1 MASDGKLVFE
11 TKIDDSGFKQGLG
24 KLKGIAG
31 KSAKL
36 VTTAIA
42 GVQTALTAAGGVAVK
57 VGSDFEAGMSQV
69 AATMGMTQKE
79 IQGGSK
85 EFKKLESAAR
95 EMGATTQFSATQASE
110 ALNYIALAGYDAD
123 DAVKLLPK
131 TLNLAAA
138 GGLELG
144 YATDIVTDAMSALG
158 LSIDDAD
165 SFIDQMA
172 KTSQKSN
179 TSVGQLGEAI
189 LTVGGTAKDLAG
201 GTVELNTALGIL
213 ANNGIKGAEGGT
225 KLRNVIMSLT
235 APTDKA
241 SDAMVALGISAFDA
255 EGNMRPLNDVFNDI
269 NLEMESLTTQQK
281 KEWLNTVFNKQDL
294 AAVSALMAGTAM
306 NIDDVSLALEMAG
319 GPGEEFKGTIR
330 DLVDYMGD
338 FADKG
343 EFTTYAMEAFGLT
356 AQQAGILYDGLV
368 SILDDSSTA
377 WGQLEQEIRDSAGAA
392 EEMSKVMIDNLKG
405 DVTIM
410 KSALE
415 ELAISFYQTFQGNL
429 RDSVQSATGY
439 VDKLSLAMR
448 GINADEMKSSLDAAG
463 VSVDDLKINL
473 VEATLKIDQFD
484 SKSEYV
490 AMAMER
496 WGLSSEQAGI
506 LFDTLSNSLENSGNK
521 AQIVGEVLG
530 QTIAD
535 LVTRVA
541 EALPKFLEL
550 GINITKNL
558 LDGLSQNIPQIT
570 DAAIQIG
577 TTLLEGIGDIAVQFL
592 DVGLTII
599 ENLITG
605 IGQNAPQIIE
615 TMIDIIVKLGDTIIE
630 HIPQL
635 IEAGGQLILGLAQGL
650 ADNLPTII
658 EQAPRLINEF
668 TNALIGQLPSILKVG
683 VQVIVTLAK
692 GLIEAIPT
700 LIANIPQI
708 IMAIV
713 NAFTLYNWFTVG
725 KNVILKIGEGIT
737 AVPELIGNAIKTLL
751 ENGTNIVKDF
761 AETLYL
767 KGTYLIEKL
776 AEGISG
782 GAAGIAKAAGDIIKH
797 IVKGL
802 LSGMTEIIKAGF
814 EIIKSIASGIA
825 ESVPNLLE
833 SGMNIIKGL
842 AQFIAEAIPTL
853 IETGPQIIAAI
864 ISGIASAMGG
874 LVSKGAEI
882 IGSFIE
888 GIKGK
893 SGDSEAAGTEIT
905 NSVNTGLS
913 KGKDEASKSGSDLGS
928 NYVKG
933 IKSSQSTVETGA
945 KTLTTSAK
953 KGLETGKND
962 ISKVGTDTGK
972 TFADKTKEK
981 KSDSESSGKELG
993 KSAVKGATEAS
1004 KEMSKSGQTAGD
1016 EFVKGIKSKSSDA
1029 KNVGSEISKSLASG
1043 VTSSKS
1049 EVDNAVKKIIQEAL
1063 NAIQNK
1069 KNEFQTKGQELI
1081 KELAR
1086 GFENAKNQ
1094 VDTNLKRI
1102 LQNCIRSGNSYK
1114 SQFVSVG
1121 RNLANGIAQGISS
1134 GSGAIQAAAKR
1145 AVQNAVRAAQRA
1157 GQIHSPSRV
1166 MRDKVGKNLTAGIAE
1181 GITEAEGLLTNA
1193 MQKISD
1199 TMVKK
1204 MQESNS
1210 QLTYKEAEEI
1220 KQRFQKLKD
1229 LNILNIGSCYEA
1241 YRELHKQKIKEV
1253 EDEIAKIEEE
1263 ISNNKG
1269 KKKNEARKK
1278 ELEKDKEILE
1288 TKKKNLTEYSESFT
1302 KTYEKI
1308 VADYENAI
1316 KKIESDSESLKNKL
1330 ISYGDVI
1337 ETVRDAEGNVIK
1349 DKFGNEMLKL
1359 SDLSQQIGQ
1368 VANYGNLLDQ
1378 LESRGADAEVM
1389 SKMLSMSV
1397 DDAVKYGKLLMEQSD
1412 RDWNAYMLQMKS
1424 KRMLAE
1430 NISKKWYDKQ
1440 IQNVNK
1446 EYTEKLKKNLG
1457 QLPEEAGK
1465 VGEKSGEKLAGG
1477 LKKKKGEFLTVIKQI
1492 IQEMDGL
1499 LSSETSRM
1507 VSNAKSQA
1515 NQAMQQIQAQ
1525 TSNST
1530 FNIFGA
1536 NYSDRN
1542 QARDYG
1548 RELNAQIER
1557 ERRRYGG

>member
-1 MASDGKLVFE
+1 MASDGKLVFD

-31 KSAKL
+31 KGAKL
-36 VTTAIA
+36 ATAAIA
-42 GVQTALTAAGGVAVK
+42 GVQTAIVAVATASAK
-57 VGSDFEAGMSQV
+57 VGSEFEAGMSQV
-69 AATMGMTQKE
+69 AATMGMTQQE
-79 IQGGSK
+79 IQAGSK

-241 SDAMVALGISAFDA
+241 ATAMNSLGISAFDA

-330 DLVDYMGD
+330 ELVDDMAD

-343 EFTTYAMEAFGLT
+343 EFTAYAMEKFGLSS
-356 AQQAGILYDGLV
+356 QQAGILYDGLV

-377 WGQLEQEIRDSAGAA
+377 WGQLEKEIENSAGAA
-392 EEMSKVMIDNLKG
+392 EEMAKVMIDNLKG
-405 DVTIM
+405 DITIM

-429 RDSVQSATGY
+429 RESVQTATGY

-473 VEATLKIDQFD
+473 VEAVLKMDQFD
-484 SKSEYV
+484 SKADYV
-490 AMAMER
+490 SMAMER
-496 WGLSSEQAGI
+496 WGLSSEQASI

-530 QTIAD
+530 QTISD
-535 LVTRVA
+535 LVTRA
-541 EALPKFLEL
+541 ADALPKFLEL
-550 GINITKNL
+550 GINILKNL

-577 TTLLEGIGDIAVQFL
+577 TTLLEGLGDIAVQFL
-592 DVGLTII
+592 DIGLTII

-615 TMIDIIVKLGDTIIE
+615 TMIDIVVKLGDTIIS
-630 HIPQL
+630 HVPQL
-635 IEAGGQLILGLAQGL
+635 LEAGAQLMLGLAQGL

-668 TNALIGQLPSILKVG
+668 TNALISQLPMLIKVG
-683 VQVIVTLAK
+683 VQIIVTLAK

-708 IMAIV
+708 ILAIV
-713 NAFTLYNWFTVG
+713 NAFTLYKWFTIG
-725 KNVILKIGEGIT
+725 KSIIMKIGEGI
-737 AVPELIGNAIKTLL
+737 AKSPELIGNAIKTLL
-751 ENGTNIVKDF
+751 ENGTKFITDF

-782 GAAGIAKAAGDIIKH
+782 GAGGIAKAAGEIIKN
-797 IVKGL
+797 IV
-802 LSGMTEIIKAGF
+802 SGIVTGAIELVKAGF
-814 EIIKSIASGIA
+814 EIIKSIATGIA
-825 ESVPNLLE
+825 ENLPNLTE
-833 SGMNIIKGL
+833 VGKNIISSIGN
-842 AQFIAEAIPTL
+842 FISEGIPTL
-853 IETGPQIIAAI
+853 IEKGPEIIAAI
-864 ISGIASAMGG
+864 ISGIASAAGG
-874 LVSKGAEI
+874 LISKGAEI
-882 IGSFIE
+882 IGNFIE
-888 GIKGK
+888 GIRGK
-893 SGDSEAAGTEIT
+893 TGDSEAAGTEIT
-905 NSVNTGLS
+905 TSVNTGLS

-928 NYVKG
+928 NYAKG
-933 IKSSQSTVETGA
+933 IESSQSTVETGA

-953 KGLETGKND
+953 KGLETGKSD
-962 ISKVGTDTGK
+962 ISKVGTETGK
-972 TFADKTKEK
+972 TYAEKTKEK

-993 KSAVKGATEAS
+993 KSAVKGASEAS
-1004 KEMSKSGQTAGD
+1004 KEMSKSGKTAGD

-1049 EVDNAVKKIIQEAL
+1049 EVDNAVKKIIQDAL

-1086 GFENAKNQ
+1086 GFDNAKSQ
-1094 VDTNLKRI
+1094 VDNNLKRI
-1102 LQNCIRSGNSYK
+1102 LQNCINAGNSFK
-1114 SQFVSVG
+1114 GQFVSVG

-1134 GSGAIQAAAKR
+1134 GSGAIQAAAR
-1145 AVQNAVRAAQRA
+1145 NAVRNAVNAAKRA
-1157 GQIHSPSRV
+1157 GQIRSPSRL
-1166 MRDKVGKNLTAGIAE
+1166 MKKEVGFYLSAGMAE
-1181 GITEAEGLLTNA
+1181 GIKSGEPLIEDANKKLIHKAETQL
-1193 MQKISD
+1193 
-1199 TMVKK
+1199 KK
-1204 MQESNS
+1204 LVERGAS
-1210 QLTYKEAEEI
+1210 Q
-1220 KQRFQKLKD
+1220 D
-1229 LNILNIGSCYEA
+1229 
-1241 YRELHKQKIKEV
+1241 V
-1253 EDEIAKIEEE
+1253 
-1263 ISNNKG
+1263 
-1269 KKKNEARKK
+1269 
-1278 ELEKDKEILE
+1278 
-1288 TKKKNLTEYSESFT
+1288 
-1302 KTYEKI
+1302 
-1308 VADYENAI
+1308 
-1316 KKIESDSESLKNKL
+1316 LKNYLGKN
-1330 ISYGDVI
+1330 I
-1337 ETVRDAEGNVIK
+1337 EDAV
-1349 DKFGNEMLKL
+1349 
-1359 SDLSQQIGQ
+1359 
-1368 VANYGNLLDQ
+1368 NYGNLLLNQSNLDFDNYNSNFK
-1378 LESRGADAEVM
+1378 LIDKIKDEINM
-1389 SKMLSMSV
+1389 SKNLIE
-1397 DDAVKYGKLLMEQSD
+1397 DAFEDVQLKFKIDNILNLPNNQ
-1412 RDWNAYMLQMKS
+1412 KS
-1424 KRMLAE
+1424 NNDYKPIAI
-1430 NISKKWYDKQ
+1430 NIY
-1440 IQNVNK
+1440 
-1446 EYTEKLKKNLG
+1446 
-1457 QLPEEAGK
+1457 
-1465 VGEKSGEKLAGG
+1465 
-1477 LKKKKGEFLTVIKQI
+1477 
-1492 IQEMDGL
+1492 
-1499 LSSETSRM
+1499 
-1507 VSNAKSQA
+1507 
-1515 NQAMQQIQAQ
+1515 
-1525 TSNST
+1525 
-1530 FNIFGA
+1530 GA
-1536 NYSDRN
+1536 NFSDKNEARN
-1542 QARDYG
+1542 YG

>member
-11 TKIDDSGFKQGLG
+11 TKIDDAGFKQGLG

-31 KSAKL
+31 KGAAA
-36 VTTAIA
+36 VATAVA
-42 GVQTALTAAGGVAVK
+42 GVQTALVAAGGVAVK
-57 VGSDFEAGMSQV
+57 VGSEFQSGMSQV

-158 LSIDDAD
+158 IEIKDAD

-235 APTDKA
+235 APTEKA
-241 SDAMVALGISAFDA
+241 ANELQVMGISAFDA
-255 EGNMRPLNDVFNDI
+255 EGNIRPLNDIFKEL
-269 NLEMESLTTQQK
+269 NLEMETMTMAGR
-281 KEWLNTVFNKQDL
+281 KEVLNTIFNKQDL
-294 AAVSALMAGTAM
+294 AAVSALLASTAVSL
-306 NIDDVSLALEMAG
+306 DDVSLALEMAG
-319 GPGEEFKGTIR
+319 GPGEEFNHIINVLASSF
-330 DLVDYMGD
+330 DD
-338 FADKG
+338 FTSKE
-343 EFTTYAMEAFGLT
+343 EFVSYCMDHFKLT
-356 AQQAGILYDGLV
+356 AEQAGVVYDGLQ
-368 SILDDSSTA
+368 SSLSETTA
-377 WGQLEQEIRDSAGAA
+377 WENLAEEIENSAGAA
-392 EEMSKVMIDNLKG
+392 EEMAKVMIDNLKG
-405 DVTIM
+405 DITIM

-429 RDSVQSATGY
+429 RESVQTATGY

-473 VEATLKIDQFD
+473 VEAVLKMDQFD
-484 SKSEYV
+484 SKADYV
-490 AMAMER
+490 SMAMER
-496 WGLSSEQAGI
+496 WGLSSEQASI

-541 EALPKFLEL
+541 EALPQFLEL

-558 LDGLSQNIPQIT
+558 LDGLSQNIPQIS

-577 TTLLEGIGDIAVQFL
+577 TTLLEGLGDIAVQFL
-592 DVGLTII
+592 DIGLTII

-615 TMIDIIVKLGDTIIE
+615 TMIDIVVKLGDTIIS
-630 HIPQL
+630 HVPQL
-635 IEAGGQLILGLAQGL
+635 LEAGAQLMLGLAQGL

-668 TNALIGQLPSILKVG
+668 TNALISQLPMLIKVG
-683 VQVIVTLAK
+683 VQIIVTLAK

-713 NAFTLYNWFTVG
+713 NAFTLYNWFEVG
-725 KNVILKIGEGIT
+725 KNVILKIGEGISS
-737 AVPELIGNAIKTLL
+737 VPELIGNAIKTLL
-751 ENGTNIVKDF
+751 ENGTNIVTDF

-782 GAAGIAKAAGDIIKH
+782 GAGGIAKAAGEIIKN
-797 IVKGL
+797 IV
-802 LSGMTEIIKAGF
+802 SGIVTGAIELVKAGF
-814 EIIKSIASGIA
+814 EIIKSIATGIA
-825 ESVPNLLE
+825 ENLPNLLE

-842 AQFIAEAIPTL
+842 AQFISEAIPTL

-864 ISGIASAMGG
+864 ISGIASAAGG
-874 LVSKGAEI
+874 LISKGAEI
-882 IGSFIE
+882 IGNFIE
-888 GIKGK
+888 GIRGK
-893 SGDSEAAGTEIT
+893 TGDSEAAGTEIT
-905 NSVNTGLS
+905 TSVNTGLS

-928 NYVKG
+928 NYAKG
-933 IKSSQSTVETGA
+933 IESSQSTVETGA

-953 KGLETGKND
+953 KGLETGKSD
-962 ISKVGTDTGK
+962 ISKVGTETGK
-972 TFADKTKEK
+972 TYAEKTKEK

-993 KSAVKGATEAS
+993 KSAVKGASEAS
-1004 KEMSKSGQTAGD
+1004 KEMSKSGKTAGD

-1049 EVDNAVKKIIQEAL
+1049 EVDNAVKKIIQDAL

-1086 GFENAKNQ
+1086 GFDNAKSQ
-1094 VDTNLKRI
+1094 VDNNLKRI
-1102 LQNCIRSGNSYK
+1102 LQNCINAGNSFK
-1114 SQFVSVG
+1114 GQFVSVG

-1134 GSGAIQAAAKR
+1134 GSGAIQAAAR
-1145 AVQNAVRAAQRA
+1145 NAVRNAVNAAKRA
-1157 GQIHSPSRV
+1157 GQIRSPSRL
-1166 MRDKVGKNLTAGIAE
+1166 MKKEVGFYLSAGMAE
-1181 GITEAEGLLTNA
+1181 GIKSGEPLIEDANKKLIHKAEAQL
-1193 MQKISD
+1193 
-1199 TMVKK
+1199 KK
-1204 MQESNS
+1204 LVERGAS
-1210 QLTYKEAEEI
+1210 Q
-1220 KQRFQKLKD
+1220 D
-1229 LNILNIGSCYEA
+1229 
-1241 YRELHKQKIKEV
+1241 V
-1253 EDEIAKIEEE
+1253 
-1263 ISNNKG
+1263 
-1269 KKKNEARKK
+1269 
-1278 ELEKDKEILE
+1278 
-1288 TKKKNLTEYSESFT
+1288 
-1302 KTYEKI
+1302 
-1308 VADYENAI
+1308 
-1316 KKIESDSESLKNKL
+1316 LKNYLGKN
-1330 ISYGDVI
+1330 I
-1337 ETVRDAEGNVIK
+1337 EDAI
-1349 DKFGNEMLKL
+1349 
-1359 SDLSQQIGQ
+1359 
-1368 VANYGNLLDQ
+1368 NYGNLLLNQSNLDFDNYNSNFK
-1378 LESRGADAEVM
+1378 LIDKIKDEINM
-1389 SKMLSMSV
+1389 SKNLIE
-1397 DDAVKYGKLLMEQSD
+1397 DAFEDVQLKFKIDNILNLPNNQ
-1412 RDWNAYMLQMKS
+1412 KS
-1424 KRMLAE
+1424 NNDYKPIAI
-1430 NISKKWYDKQ
+1430 NIY
-1440 IQNVNK
+1440 
-1446 EYTEKLKKNLG
+1446 
-1457 QLPEEAGK
+1457 
-1465 VGEKSGEKLAGG
+1465 
-1477 LKKKKGEFLTVIKQI
+1477 
-1492 IQEMDGL
+1492 
-1499 LSSETSRM
+1499 
-1507 VSNAKSQA
+1507 
-1515 NQAMQQIQAQ
+1515 
-1525 TSNST
+1525 
-1530 FNIFGA
+1530 GA
-1536 NYSDRN
+1536 NFSDKNEARN
-1542 QARDYG
+1542 YG

>member
-11 TKIDDSGFKQGLG
+11 TKIDDSGFKKGLG
-24 KLKGIAG
+24 ALKGIVG
-31 KSAKL
+31 KGASAFGIAL
-36 VTTAIA
+36 A
-42 GVQTALTAAGGVAVK
+42 GVQAAITAVAGASAK
-57 VGSDFEAGMSQV
+57 VGSEFEAGMSQV

-85 EFKKLESAAR
+85 EFKKLEAAAR

-158 LSIDDAD
+158 LSIDEAD

-241 SDAMVALGISAFDA
+241 SDAMNALGISAFDA

-294 AAVSALMAGTAM
+294 AAVAALMSGTAM

-330 DLVDYMGD
+330 ELVDDMGD

-356 AQQAGILYDGLV
+356 AEQAGILYDGLV

-377 WGQLEQEIRDSAGAA
+377 WGQLEQEIRNSAGAA

-415 ELAISFYQTFQGNL
+415 ELGISFYQTFQGNL
-429 RDSVQSATGY
+429 RDSVQTATSY

-448 GINADEMKSSLDAAG
+448 GINADELKAGLEEAG
-463 VSVDDLKINL
+463 VSIDGLKINL
-473 VEATLKIDQFD
+473 VEAVLRMDEFD

-490 AMAMER
+490 SMAMER
-496 WGLSSEQAGI
+496 WGLSSEQAGT

-530 QTIAD
+530 QTISD
-535 LVTRVA
+535 LVTKAA
-541 EALPKFLEL
+541 EALPQFLEL
-550 GINITKNL
+550 GINILKNI
-558 LDGLSQNIPQIT
+558 LDGISQSLPQIT

-577 TTLLEGIGDIAVQFL
+577 TTLLEGLGDIAVQFL
-592 DVGLTII
+592 DVGLSII
-599 ENLITG
+599 ENLLTG

-615 TMIDIIVKLGDTIIE
+615 TMIDIVVKLGDTIIS
-630 HIPQL
+630 HVPQL
-635 IEAGGQLILGLAQGL
+635 LEAGAQLLLGLAQGL

-668 TNALIGQLPSILKVG
+668 TNALMGQIPMLIKVG
-683 VQVIVTLAK
+683 FQILVALAK

-708 IMAIV
+708 IMAII

-725 KNVILKIGEGIT
+725 KNLIMKIGEGI
-737 AVPELIGNAIKTLL
+737 AKSPELIGNAIKTLL
-751 ENGTNIVKDF
+751 ENGTKLITDF

-767 KGTYLIEKL
+767 KGSYLIEKL
-776 AEGISG
+776 AGGISG
-782 GAAGIAKAAGDIIKH
+782 GAGNIAKAAGTIIKN
-797 IVKGL
+797 IV
-802 LSGMTEIIKAGF
+802 SGIVTGAIELVKAGF
-814 EIIKSIASGIA
+814 EIIKSLASGIV
-825 ESVPNLLE
+825 ENLPNLIE
-833 SGMNIIKGL
+833 VGKNIISSISN
-842 AQFIAEAIPTL
+842 FISEGIPAL
-853 IETGPQIIAAI
+853 IEKGPEIITAI
-864 ISGIASAMGG
+864 ISGIASAAGA

-905 NSVNTGLS
+905 TSVNTGLA

-928 NYVKG
+928 NYAKG
-933 IKSSQSTVETGA
+933 IQSSQSTVETGA

-972 TFADKTKEK
+972 TYADKTKEK

-1004 KEMSKSGQTAGD
+1004 KEMSKSGQAAGD
-1016 EFVKGIKSKSSDA
+1016 EFVKGIKAKSSDA
-1029 KNVGSEISKSLASG
+1029 KNVGAEISKSLASG

-1049 EVDNAVKKIIQEAL
+1049 EVDNAVKKMIQDAI

-1081 KELAR
+1081 KELAK
-1086 GFENAKNQ
+1086 GFEHAKNQ
-1094 VDTNLKRI
+1094 VDSNMKKI
-1102 LQNCIRSGNSYK
+1102 LQNCINSGNSYK
-1114 SQFVSVG
+1114 SQFINIG

-1134 GSGAIQAAAKR
+1134 GSGAIQAAARK
-1145 AVQNAVRAAQRA
+1145 AVQSAVKAAQRA

-1181 GITEAEGLLTNA
+1181 GITEAEDLLISA
-1193 MQKISD
+1193 MNKISD
-1199 TMVKK
+1199 TMVQK
-1204 MQESNS
+1204 MKESNEH
-1210 QLTYKEAEEI
+1210 LTYKEAEEI
-1220 KQRFQKLKD
+1220 KERFQKLKD

-1241 YRELHKQKIKEV
+1241 YRELHKRKVKEV
-1253 EDEIAKIEEE
+1253 EDEIAKVEEE
-1263 ISNNKG
+1263 ISKNKG
-1269 KKKNEARKK
+1269 KKKNEARLK
-1278 ELEKDKEILE
+1278 ELEKDKELLE
-1288 TKKKNLTEYSESFT
+1288 IKKQNLTEYSDSFT

-1308 VADYENAI
+1308 VSDYENAI

-1330 ISYGDVI
+1330 ISYGEVI
-1337 ETVRDAEGNVIK
+1337 ETVRDAEGNVVK

-1359 SDLSQQIGQ
+1359 SDLSQQISQ
-1368 VANYGNLLDQ
+1368 VTNYGSLLDQ
-1378 LESRGADAEVM
+1378 LESRGADVEVM
-1389 SKMLSMSV
+1389 SKMLNMSV
-1397 DDAVKYGKLLMEQSD
+1397 DDAVKYGKLLMQQSEK
-1412 RDWNAYMLQMKS
+1412 DWNIYMGQMKT
-1424 KRMLAE
+1424 KRLLAE
-1430 NISKKWYDKQ
+1430 SISKKWYEKQ
-1440 IQNVNK
+1440 VQNVNK

-1465 VGEKSGEKLAGG
+1465 VGEKSGEKLAAG
-1477 LKKKKGEFLTVIKQI
+1477 LQKKKGDFLNVLKQI
-1492 IQEMDGL
+1492 IQEMSGL
-1499 LSSETSRM
+1499 LSSETSKM
-1507 VSNAKSQA
+1507 VSNARSQA
-1515 NQAMQQIQAQ
+1515 SQAMQQMQSQMAA
-1525 TSNST
+1525 ST
-1530 FNIFGA
+1530 FNIYGA
-1536 NYSDRN
+1536 NYGNKN
-1542 QARDYG
+1542 QARDFG
-1548 RELNAQIER
+1548 RELNNQIQR

>member
-31 KSAKL
+31 KGAKL
-36 VTTAIA
+36 VTAAIA
-42 GVQTALTAAGGVAVK
+42 GVQTTLVAAGGAAVK
-57 VGSDFEAGMSQV
+57 VGSEFEAGMSQV

-95 EMGATTQFSATQASE
+95 EMGATTQFSATEASE
-110 ALNYIALAGYDAD
+110 ALNYIALAGYGAD
-123 DAVKLLPK
+123 DAIKLLPK

-241 SDAMVALGISAFDA
+241 AKAMTELGITAFDA
-255 EGNMRPLNDVFNDI
+255 EGNMRPLQDVFKDI
-269 NLEMESLTTQQK
+269 NLEMANMTTQEK

-294 AAVSALMAGTAM
+294 AAVSALLAANAT
-306 NIDDVSLALEMAG
+306 NVDDISIALEAAG
-319 GPGEEFKGTIR
+319 GPGEEFKENIAALGKEF
-330 DLVDYMGD
+330 DQFSDKQD
-338 FADKG
+338 FVNHV
-343 EFTTYAMEAFGLT
+343 MEQFGLT
-356 AQQAGILYDGLV
+356 SEQAGILYEGLK
-368 SILDDSSTA
+368 SS
-377 WGQLEQEIRDSAGAA
+377 LEGGEWNALAEEIKNSAGVA

-405 DVTIM
+405 DFTIM
-410 KSALE
+410 KSALQ
-415 ELAISFYQTFQGNL
+415 ELGISFYQTFNGDL
-429 RDSVQSATGY
+429 RDSVQTATGY
-439 VDKLSLAMR
+439 LDKLSLAMR

-490 AMAMER
+490 EMAMER

-535 LVTRVA
+535 LVTKIA
-541 EALPKFLEL
+541 EALPEFLQI
-550 GINITKNL
+550 GINIIQNI
-558 LDGLSQNIPQIT
+558 LDGISQNLGGIS
-570 DAAIQIG
+570 DAAVQIG
-577 TTLLEGIGDIAVQFL
+577 TTLLEGIGQISLQFADI
-592 DVGLTII
+592 GLTIV
-599 ENLITG
+599 ENLMNGITQNAGEITSTITG
-605 IGQNAPQIIE
+605 IITDLVGIMADHATEFLTSGYEMMLALAEGLAQGIPDLLAKGLE
-615 TMIDIIVKLGDTIIE
+615 LVVSLGDGII
-630 HIPQL
+630 
-635 IEAGGQLILGLAQGL
+635 AGVPNIIKAGAEILKGLAQGL
-650 ADNLPTII
+650 ADNLPYII

-668 TNALIGQLPSILKVG
+668 TNALIEALPTIISTG
-683 VQVIVTLAK
+683 VQIIVTLAK

-713 NAFTLYNWFTVG
+713 NAFTLYNWFEVG
-725 KNVILKIGEGIT
+725 KNVILKIGEGISS
-737 AVPELIGNAIKTLL
+737 VPELIGNAIKTLL
-751 ENGTNIVKDF
+751 ENGTNIVTDF

-782 GAAGIAKAAGDIIKH
+782 GAAGIAKAAGDIIKN

-814 EIIKSIASGIA
+814 EIIKSIATGIA

-833 SGMNIIKGL
+833 SGLNIIKSLG
-842 AQFIAEAIPTL
+842 QFISEGIPTL

-864 ISGIASAMGG
+864 ISGIASAAGG
-874 LVSKGAEI
+874 LISKGAEI
-882 IGSFIE
+882 IGNFIE

-893 SGDSEAAGTEIT
+893 SGESEAAGTEIT
-905 NSVNTGLS
+905 TSVNTGLS

-928 NYVKG
+928 NYAKG
-933 IKSSQSTVETGA
+933 IQSSQSTVETGA

-972 TFADKTKEK
+972 TYAEKTKEK
-981 KSDSESSGKELG
+981 KSDSENSGKELG
-993 KSAVKGATEAS
+993 KSAVKGASDAS

-1049 EVDNAVKKIIQEAL
+1049 EVDNAVKKIIQDAI
-1063 NAIQNK
+1063 NAIQKK

-1086 GFENAKNQ
+1086 GFDNAKSQ
-1094 VDTNLKRI
+1094 VDNNLKRI
-1102 LQNCIRSGNSYK
+1102 LQNCISAGNSFK
-1114 SQFVSVG
+1114 GQFVSVG

-1134 GSGAIQAAAKR
+1134 GSGAIQAAAR
-1145 AVQNAVRAAQRA
+1145 NAVRNAVNAAKRA
-1157 GQIHSPSRV
+1157 GQIRSPSRL
-1166 MRDKVGKNLTAGIAE
+1166 MKKEVGFYLSAGMAE
-1181 GITEAEGLLTNA
+1181 GIKSGEPLIEDANKKLIHKAEAQL
-1193 MQKISD
+1193 
-1199 TMVKK
+1199 KK
-1204 MQESNS
+1204 LVERGAS
-1210 QLTYKEAEEI
+1210 Q
-1220 KQRFQKLKD
+1220 D
-1229 LNILNIGSCYEA
+1229 
-1241 YRELHKQKIKEV
+1241 V
-1253 EDEIAKIEEE
+1253 
-1263 ISNNKG
+1263 
-1269 KKKNEARKK
+1269 
-1278 ELEKDKEILE
+1278 
-1288 TKKKNLTEYSESFT
+1288 
-1302 KTYEKI
+1302 
-1308 VADYENAI
+1308 
-1316 KKIESDSESLKNKL
+1316 LKNYLGKN
-1330 ISYGDVI
+1330 I
-1337 ETVRDAEGNVIK
+1337 EDAI
-1349 DKFGNEMLKL
+1349 
-1359 SDLSQQIGQ
+1359 
-1368 VANYGNLLDQ
+1368 NYGNLLLNQSNLDFNNYNSNFK
-1378 LESRGADAEVM
+1378 LIDKIKDEINM
-1389 SKMLSMSV
+1389 SKNLIE
-1397 DDAVKYGKLLMEQSD
+1397 DAFEDVQLKFKIDNILNLPNNQ
-1412 RDWNAYMLQMKS
+1412 KS
-1424 KRMLAE
+1424 NNDYKPIAI
-1430 NISKKWYDKQ
+1430 NIY
-1440 IQNVNK
+1440 
-1446 EYTEKLKKNLG
+1446 
-1457 QLPEEAGK
+1457 
-1465 VGEKSGEKLAGG
+1465 
-1477 LKKKKGEFLTVIKQI
+1477 
-1492 IQEMDGL
+1492 
-1499 LSSETSRM
+1499 
-1507 VSNAKSQA
+1507 
-1515 NQAMQQIQAQ
+1515 
-1525 TSNST
+1525 
-1530 FNIFGA
+1530 GA
-1536 NYSDRN
+1536 NFNDKNEARN
-1542 QARDYG
+1542 YG

>member
-31 KSAKL
+31 KGAKL
-36 VTTAIA
+36 VTAAIA
-42 GVQTALTAAGGVAVK
+42 GVQTTLVAAGGAAVK
-57 VGSDFEAGMSQV
+57 VGSEFEAGMSQV

-95 EMGATTQFSATQASE
+95 EMGATTQFSATEASE
-110 ALNYIALAGYDAD
+110 ALNYIALAGYGAD
-123 DAVKLLPK
+123 DAIKLLPK

-241 SDAMVALGISAFDA
+241 AKAMTELGITAFDA
-255 EGNMRPLNDVFNDI
+255 EGNMRPLQDVFKDI
-269 NLEMESLTTQQK
+269 SLEMENMTTQEK

-294 AAVSALMAGTAM
+294 AAVSALLAANAT
-306 NIDDVSLALEMAG
+306 NVDDISIALEAAG
-319 GPGEEFKGTIR
+319 GPGEEFKENIAALGKEF
-330 DLVDYMGD
+330 DQFSDKQD
-338 FADKG
+338 FVNHV
-343 EFTTYAMEAFGLT
+343 MEQFGLT
-356 AQQAGILYDGLV
+356 SEQAGILYEGLK
-368 SILDDSSTA
+368 SS
-377 WGQLEQEIRDSAGAA
+377 LEGGEWNALAEEIRDSAGAA

-405 DVTIM
+405 DFTIM
-410 KSALE
+410 KSALQ
-415 ELAISFYQTFQGNL
+415 ELGISFYQTFNGDL
-429 RDSVQSATGY
+429 RDSVQTATGY
-439 VDKLSLAMR
+439 LDNLSLAMR

-490 AMAMER
+490 EMAMER

-506 LFDTLSNSLENSGNK
+506 LFDTLSSSLENSGNK

-535 LVTRVA
+535 LVTKIA

-577 TTLLEGIGDIAVQFL
+577 ITLLDGIGDIAVQFL

-635 IEAGGQLILGLAQGL
+635 IEAGGQLMLGLAQGL

-668 TNALIGQLPSILKVG
+668 TNALIEQLPSILKVG

-713 NAFTLYNWFTVG
+713 NAFTLYNWFEVG
-725 KNVILKIGEGIT
+725 KNVILKIGEGISS
-737 AVPELIGNAIKTLL
+737 VPELIGNAIKTLL
-751 ENGTNIVKDF
+751 ENGTNIVTDF

-782 GAAGIAKAAGDIIKH
+782 GATGIAKAAGDIIKN

-814 EIIKSIASGIA
+814 EIIKSIATGIA

-833 SGMNIIKGL
+833 SGLNIIKSLG
-842 AQFIAEAIPTL
+842 QFISEGIPTL

-864 ISGIASAMGG
+864 ISGIASAAGG
-874 LVSKGAEI
+874 LISKGAEI
-882 IGSFIE
+882 IGNFIE
-888 GIKGK
+888 GIRGK
-893 SGDSEAAGTEIT
+893 SGESEAAGTEIT
-905 NSVNTGLS
+905 TSVNTGLS

-928 NYVKG
+928 NYAKG
-933 IKSSQSTVETGA
+933 IQSSQSTVETGA

-972 TFADKTKEK
+972 TYAEKTKEK
-981 KSDSESSGKELG
+981 KSDSENSGKELG
-993 KSAVKGATEAS
+993 KSAVKGASDAS

-1049 EVDNAVKKIIQEAL
+1049 EVDNAVKKIIQDAI

-1069 KNEFQTKGQELI
+1069 KNEFQNKGQELI

-1086 GFENAKNQ
+1086 GFDNAKSQ
-1094 VDTNLKRI
+1094 VDNNLKRI
-1102 LQNCIRSGNSYK
+1102 LQNCISAGNSFK
-1114 SQFVSVG
+1114 GQFVSVG

-1134 GSGAIQAAAKR
+1134 GSGAIQAAAR
-1145 AVQNAVRAAQRA
+1145 NAVRNAVNAAKRA
-1157 GQIHSPSRV
+1157 GQIRSPSRL
-1166 MRDKVGKNLTAGIAE
+1166 MKKEVGFYLSAGMAE
-1181 GITEAEGLLTNA
+1181 GIKSGEPLIADANKKLIYKAEAQL
-1193 MQKISD
+1193 
-1199 TMVKK
+1199 KK
-1204 MQESNS
+1204 LVERGAS
-1210 QLTYKEAEEI
+1210 Q
-1220 KQRFQKLKD
+1220 D
-1229 LNILNIGSCYEA
+1229 
-1241 YRELHKQKIKEV
+1241 V
-1253 EDEIAKIEEE
+1253 
-1263 ISNNKG
+1263 
-1269 KKKNEARKK
+1269 
-1278 ELEKDKEILE
+1278 
-1288 TKKKNLTEYSESFT
+1288 
-1302 KTYEKI
+1302 
-1308 VADYENAI
+1308 
-1316 KKIESDSESLKNKL
+1316 LKNYLGKN
-1330 ISYGDVI
+1330 I
-1337 ETVRDAEGNVIK
+1337 EDAI
-1349 DKFGNEMLKL
+1349 
-1359 SDLSQQIGQ
+1359 
-1368 VANYGNLLDQ
+1368 NYGNLLLNQSNLDFNNYNSNFK
-1378 LESRGADAEVM
+1378 LIDKIKDEINM
-1389 SKMLSMSV
+1389 SKNLIE
-1397 DDAVKYGKLLMEQSD
+1397 DAFEDVQLKFKIDNILNLPNNQ
-1412 RDWNAYMLQMKS
+1412 KS
-1424 KRMLAE
+1424 NNDYKPIAI
-1430 NISKKWYDKQ
+1430 NIY
-1440 IQNVNK
+1440 
-1446 EYTEKLKKNLG
+1446 
-1457 QLPEEAGK
+1457 
-1465 VGEKSGEKLAGG
+1465 
-1477 LKKKKGEFLTVIKQI
+1477 
-1492 IQEMDGL
+1492 
-1499 LSSETSRM
+1499 
-1507 VSNAKSQA
+1507 
-1515 NQAMQQIQAQ
+1515 
-1525 TSNST
+1525 
-1530 FNIFGA
+1530 GA
-1536 NYSDRN
+1536 NFSDKNEARN
-1542 QARDYG
+1542 YG

>member
-31 KSAKL
+31 KGAKL
-36 VTTAIA
+36 VTAAIA
-42 GVQTALTAAGGVAVK
+42 GVQTTLVAAGGAAVK
-57 VGSDFEAGMSQV
+57 VGSEFEAGMSQV

-95 EMGATTQFSATQASE
+95 EMGATTQFSATEASE
-110 ALNYIALAGYDAD
+110 ALNYIALAGYGAD
-123 DAVKLLPK
+123 DAIKLLPK

-201 GTVELNTALGIL
+201 GTVELNTALGVL

-225 KLRNVIMSLT
+225 KLRNIIMSLT

-241 SDAMVALGISAFDA
+241 AKAMTELGITAFDA
-255 EGNMRPLNDVFNDI
+255 EGNMRPLQDVFKDI
-269 NLEMESLTTQQK
+269 SLEMENMTTQEK

-294 AAVSALMAGTAM
+294 AAVSALLAANAT
-306 NIDDVSLALEMAG
+306 NVDDISLALEAAG
-319 GPGEEFKGTIR
+319 GPGEEFKENIAALGKEFDTFS
-330 DLVDYMGD
+330 DKQD
-338 FADKG
+338 FINHV
-343 EFTTYAMEAFGLT
+343 MEQFGLT
-356 AQQAGILYDGLV
+356 SEQAGILYEGLK
-368 SILDDSSTA
+368 SS
-377 WGQLEQEIRDSAGAA
+377 LEGGEWNALAEEIKNSAGAA

-405 DVTIM
+405 DFTIM
-410 KSALE
+410 KSALQ
-415 ELAISFYQTFQGNL
+415 ELGISFYQTFNGDL
-429 RDSVQSATGY
+429 RDSVKTATGY
-439 VDKLSLAMR
+439 LDNLSLAMR
-448 GINADEMKSSLDAAG
+448 GINADDLKNSLDAAG

-490 AMAMER
+490 EMAMER

-506 LFDTLSNSLENSGNK
+506 LFDTLSSSLENSGNK

-535 LVTRVA
+535 LVTKIA
-541 EALPKFLEL
+541 EALPEFLQI
-550 GINITKNL
+550 GINIIQNI
-558 LDGLSQNIPQIT
+558 LDGISQNIPQIT

-577 TTLLEGIGDIAVQFL
+577 TTLLDGIGDIAVQFLELGINIIQNILDGISQNLPQIADSAVQIGTTLLEGIGEIAVQFL

-668 TNALIGQLPSILKVG
+668 TNALIEQLPSILKVG

-713 NAFTLYNWFTVG
+713 NAFTLYNWFEIG
-725 KNVILKIGEGIT
+725 KNVILKIGEGISS
-737 AVPELIGNAIKTLL
+737 VPELIGNAIKTLL
-751 ENGTNIVKDF
+751 ENGTNIVTDF

-782 GAAGIAKAAGDIIKH
+782 GAAGIAKAAGDIIKN

-814 EIIKSIASGIA
+814 EIIKSIATGIA

-833 SGMNIIKGL
+833 SGLNIIKSLG
-842 AQFIAEAIPTL
+842 QFISEGIPTL

-864 ISGIASAMGG
+864 ISGIASAAGG
-874 LVSKGAEI
+874 LISKGAEI
-882 IGSFIE
+882 IGNFIE

-893 SGDSEAAGTEIT
+893 SGESEAAGTEIT
-905 NSVNTGLS
+905 TSVNTGLS

-928 NYVKG
+928 NYAKG
-933 IKSSQSTVETGA
+933 IQSSQSTVETGA

-972 TFADKTKEK
+972 TYAEKTKEK
-981 KSDSESSGKELG
+981 KSDSENSGKELG
-993 KSAVKGATEAS
+993 KSAVKGASDAS

-1049 EVDNAVKKIIQEAL
+1049 EVDNAVKKIIQDAI

-1069 KNEFQTKGQELI
+1069 KNEFQNKGQELI

-1086 GFENAKNQ
+1086 GFDNAKSQ
-1094 VDTNLKRI
+1094 VDNNLKRI
-1102 LQNCIRSGNSYK
+1102 LQNCISAGNSFK
-1114 SQFVSVG
+1114 GQFVSVG

-1134 GSGAIQAAAKR
+1134 GSGAIQAAAR
-1145 AVQNAVRAAQRA
+1145 NAVRNAVNAAKRA
-1157 GQIHSPSRV
+1157 GQIRSPSRL
-1166 MRDKVGKNLTAGIAE
+1166 MKKEVGFYLSAGMAE
-1181 GITEAEGLLTNA
+1181 GIKSGEPLIADANKKLIHKAEAQL
-1193 MQKISD
+1193 
-1199 TMVKK
+1199 KK
-1204 MQESNS
+1204 LVERGAS
-1210 QLTYKEAEEI
+1210 Q
-1220 KQRFQKLKD
+1220 D
-1229 LNILNIGSCYEA
+1229 
-1241 YRELHKQKIKEV
+1241 V
-1253 EDEIAKIEEE
+1253 
-1263 ISNNKG
+1263 
-1269 KKKNEARKK
+1269 
-1278 ELEKDKEILE
+1278 
-1288 TKKKNLTEYSESFT
+1288 
-1302 KTYEKI
+1302 
-1308 VADYENAI
+1308 
-1316 KKIESDSESLKNKL
+1316 LKNYLGKN
-1330 ISYGDVI
+1330 I
-1337 ETVRDAEGNVIK
+1337 EDAI
-1349 DKFGNEMLKL
+1349 
-1359 SDLSQQIGQ
+1359 
-1368 VANYGNLLDQ
+1368 NYGNLLLNQSNLDFNNYNSNFK
-1378 LESRGADAEVM
+1378 LVDKIKDEINM
-1389 SKMLSMSV
+1389 SKNLIE
-1397 DDAVKYGKLLMEQSD
+1397 DAFEDVQLKFKIDNILNLPNNQ
-1412 RDWNAYMLQMKS
+1412 KS
-1424 KRMLAE
+1424 NNDYKPIAI
-1430 NISKKWYDKQ
+1430 NIY
-1440 IQNVNK
+1440 
-1446 EYTEKLKKNLG
+1446 
-1457 QLPEEAGK
+1457 
-1465 VGEKSGEKLAGG
+1465 
-1477 LKKKKGEFLTVIKQI
+1477 
-1492 IQEMDGL
+1492 
-1499 LSSETSRM
+1499 
-1507 VSNAKSQA
+1507 
-1515 NQAMQQIQAQ
+1515 
-1525 TSNST
+1525 
-1530 FNIFGA
+1530 GA
-1536 NYSDRN
+1536 NFNDRN
-1542 QARDYG
+1542 EARNYG